1 MEREK
6 SRQLTRG
13 QLIPTFNTC
22 MKMNVLNSIK
32 SQQIFRDSLM
42 ERKKIIQSL
51 KSNKGWSQDNKKY
64 YYAKYTISR
73 AITVLKDRGKTVVWN
88 ELRKRRKN
96 IIAVVP

>member
-1 MEREK
+1 
-6 SRQLTRG
+6 
-13 QLIPTFNTC
+13 
-22 MKMNVLNSIK
+22 
-32 SQQIFRDSLM
+32 M
-42 ERKKIIQSL
+42 ERKKIQQ
-51 KSNKGWSQDNKKY
+51 SNKGWSQDNKKY

>member
-22 MKMNVLNSIK
+22 KKMNVLNSIK

-64 YYAKYTISR
+64 YYAKYTISI
-73 AITVLKDRGKTVVWN
+73 AITVLKDRGKQ
-88 ELRKRRKN
+88 LCGMS
-96 IIAVVP
+96 